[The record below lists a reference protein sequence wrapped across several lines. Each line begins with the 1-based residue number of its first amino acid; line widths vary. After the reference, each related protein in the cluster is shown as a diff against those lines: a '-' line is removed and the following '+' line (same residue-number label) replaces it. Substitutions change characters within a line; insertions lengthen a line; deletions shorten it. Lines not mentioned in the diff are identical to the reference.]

1 MKKTLQGVAFSAAL
15 LGASA
20 AAAQALALRAGLT
33 TGFGAELGYGVNDYL
48 AVRAS
53 YGAGS
58 LSYDTTESD
67 IRYDFKWKPQLA
79 LLTADIHPFAGWF
92 RVSVGFGNH
101 GTKLTGRAVATSGT
115 LEIGNQTFNAAD
127 VGSVD
132 ARVSFKRASPYLGIG
147 WGAAARG
154 NAGFYF
160 TSDIGVV
167 FSRATG
173 SVTGTCAAGVP
184 PATCTQLQQELQN
197 ESQSF
202 RQEVERIKY
211 YPVITVGVGYRF

>member
-1 MKKTLQGVAFSAAL
+1 MKKILRKLAFAGGL

-20 AAAQALALRAGLT
+20 AAAQAVAVRGGT

-48 AVRAS
+48 ALRAS

-58 LSYDTTESD
+58 LGYETTESD
-67 IRYDFKWKPQLA
+67 IRYDFTLKPRLA
-79 LLTADIHPFAGWF
+79 LLTADVHPFGGWF
-92 RVSVGFGNH
+92 RISVGYGNH
-101 GTKLTGRAVATSGT
+101 GTRLNGRALPTGGT
-115 LEIGNQTFNAAD
+115 IEIDDQVFNATD

-132 ARVSFKRASPYLGIG
+132 ASVSFKRASPYLGIG

-154 NAGFYF
+154 GAGFYF
-160 TSDIGVV
+160 TSDFGVV
-167 FSRATG
+167 FSRASG

-184 PATCTQLQQELQN
+184 PATCTQLQQALQN

-202 RQEVERIKY
+202 RQEVERVKY